1 MAKIKVADYVAD
13 FLSKNGINIV
23 FSVTGGGAMHLNDA
37 FGHHKD
43 IKCVYNHHEQA
54 CSMAAEGYTRLSGK
68 LAAVCVTSGPGGTN
82 TITGVMGAWL
92 DSIPMFVV
100 SGQMKYITTIAS
112 TNLPLRQLGFQE
124 FNIID
129 AVRCMTKFS
138 EMIVDAKKIAYYLE
152 KALYIA
158 TTGRPGPVWLDI
170 PLDVQGAVIDTDELE
185 HFDKTEIQNTIPHV
199 TDKQI
204 DFILDKILQ
213 AKRPV
218 ILAGNGIRISNS
230 ADKFLKVIDK
240 LGIPVVT
247 AWNAHDLIYDAHP
260 LYAGRPGTIG
270 TRGGN
275 FVLQNSDLMIS
286 FGCRMNIR
294 QISYAWENFARYAYK
309 IAIDIDDAELKKP
322 TLSIDYP
329 INADLSEVFDK
340 FLAREFDFNGKFSDW
355 IQWCKQI
362 NDKYPITLPEYYK
375 KDTPINPYVFMVKL
389 SDQLTCNDNIV
400 ASNGT
405 ACVCSFQAIEI
416 KGKERMFSN
425 AGASSMGYGL
435 PAAIGAAFSAPGSRI
450 ICLEGD
456 GSIQMNLQELQT
468 LVHHRLNIKV
478 FWLNNSGYHSI
489 RQTQYA
495 SFKGEERG
503 YCGVDSDS
511 GISFPSAEKIAN
523 AYGIKYVRLDSL
535 KTIDKNIED
544 AIQGDGPVICEAVLD
559 KQQFFEPKLSSKVHP
574 DGTISSPSL
583 EDMSPFLSDKEMQD
597 NMPAWRNKNE
607 IK

>member
-1 MAKIKVADYVAD
+1 M
-13 FLSKNGINIV
+13 
-23 FSVTGGGAMHLNDA
+23 
-37 FGHHKD
+37 
-43 IKCVYNHHEQA
+43 
-54 CSMAAEGYTRLSGK
+54 
-68 LAAVCVTSGPGGTN
+68 
-82 TITGVMGAWL
+82 
-92 DSIPMFVV
+92 
-100 SGQMKYITTIAS
+100 
-112 TNLPLRQLGFQE
+112 
-124 FNIID
+124 
-129 AVRCMTKFS
+129 
-138 EMIVDAKKIAYYLE
+138 
-152 KALYIA
+152 
-158 TTGRPGPVWLDI
+158 
-170 PLDVQGAVIDTDELE
+170 
-185 HFDKTEIQNTIPHV
+185 
-199 TDKQI
+199 
-204 DFILDKILQ
+204 DKIQ
-213 AKRPV
+213 KAKRPV

-230 ADKFLKVIDK
+230 VDKFLKVTEK

-247 AWNAHDLIYDAHP
+247 AWNAHDLIYDSHP

-294 QISYAWENFARYAYK
+294 QISYAWENFAKYAYK

-329 INADLSEVFDK
+329 INTDINEVFDK
-340 FLAREFDFNGKFSDW
+340 LMEREFDFGGKFDDW
-355 IQWCKQI
+355 IKWCKEI
-362 NDKYPITLPEYYK
+362 NKKYPVTLPEYYK
-375 KDTPINPYVFMVKL
+375 KDTPINPYVFMSKL
-389 SDQLTCNDNIV
+389 SDHLTCEDNIV

-416 KGKERMFSN
+416 KGRERMFSN

-435 PAAIGAAFSAPGSRI
+435 PAAIGASFSAPDSRV

-468 LVHHRLNIKV
+468 LVHHRLNVKV

-489 RQTQYA
+489 RQTQFS

-511 GISFPSAEKIAN
+511 GISFPSAKKIAA
-523 AYGIKYVRLDSL
+523 AYGIRYVCVDSL
-535 KTIDKNIED
+535 KNIDKDIEE
-544 AIQGDGPVICEAVLD
+544 AIKGFGPAICEVVLD
-559 KQQFFEPKLSSKVHP
+559 KQQFFEPKLASKVHA

-583 EDMSPFLSDKEMQD
+583 EDMSPFLSDEEMKD